1 MQALGDNR
9 HAMYAAIFF
18 LHVLAATVWTGGH
31 LVLAL
36 AWLPRVLRER
46 SPEQLLRFEQGYE
59 RIGMPALLIQIAT
72 GLWMAQLLVPP
83 AEWLAPATPLARAV
97 AFKLALLALTA
108 LIAAHARL
116 RVIPR
121 LTAATLPLMAWHVA
135 AVTLLA
141 VAFVGVGVSFRFGG
155 L

>member
-1 MQALGDNR
+1 
-9 HAMYAAIFF
+9 MYALMFF
-18 LHVLAATVWTGGH
+18 LHVLGATVWTGGH

-36 AWLPRVLRER
+36 TWLPRVLRER

-59 RIGMPALLIQIAT
+59 RIGMPALVLQIVT
-72 GLWMAQLLVPP
+72 GLWMAYQMVPSV
-83 AEWLAPATPLARAV
+83 AQWLSPDTPVARAI
-97 AFKLALLALTA
+97 ALKLVLLLCTA

-121 LTAATLPLMAWHVA
+121 LSADTLPLMAWHVG
-135 AVTLLA
+135 AVTLLSVSF
-141 VAFVGVGVSFRFGG
+141 VAVGVSLRFGG

>member
-1 MQALGDNR
+1 
-9 HAMYAAIFF
+9 MYALMIF
-18 LHVLAATVWTGGH
+18 LHVLGATVWTGGH

-36 AWLPRVLRER
+36 TWLPRVLRER

-59 RIGMPALLIQIAT
+59 RIGMPALVLQIVT
-72 GLWMAQLLVPP
+72 GLWMAYQMVPSV
-83 AEWLAPATPLARAV
+83 AQWLSPDTPVARAI
-97 AFKLALLALTA
+97 ALKLVLLLCTA

-121 LTAATLPLMAWHVA
+121 LSADTLPLMACHVG
-135 AVTLLA
+135 AVTLLSVGF
-141 VAFVGVGVSFRFGG
+141 VAVGVSLRFGG

>member
-1 MQALGDNR
+1 
-9 HAMYAAIFF
+9 MYALMLF
-18 LHVLAATVWTGGH
+18 LHVLGATVWTGGH

-36 AWLPRVLRER
+36 TWLPRVLRER

-59 RIGMPALLIQIAT
+59 RIGMPALVLQIVT
-72 GLWMAQLLVPP
+72 GLWMAYQMVPSV
-83 AEWLAPATPLARAV
+83 AQWLSPDTPVARAI
-97 AFKLALLALTA
+97 ALKLVLLLCTA

-121 LTAATLPLMAWHVA
+121 LLADTLPLMACHVA
-135 AVTLLA
+135 AVTLLSVGF
-141 VAFVGVGVSFRFGG
+141 VAVGVSLRFGG

>member
-1 MQALGDNR
+1 
-9 HAMYAAIFF
+9 MYATALF
-18 LHVLAATVWTGGH
+18 LHVLGATIWTGGH

-36 AWLPRVLRER
+36 AWLPRVLHER

-59 RIGMPALLIQIAT
+59 RIGMPALVVQVVT
-72 GLWMAQLLVPP
+72 GVWMAWQMVPSV
-83 AEWLAPATPLARAV
+83 AAWLSPETPVARAI
-97 AFKLALLALTA
+97 ALKLGLLALTA

-135 AVTLLA
+135 AVTLIS
-141 VAFVGVGVSFRFGG
+141 VAFVAVGVSLRFGG
-155 L
+155 V

>member
-1 MQALGDNR
+1 
-9 HAMYAAIFF
+9 MYALALF

-59 RIGMPALLIQIAT
+59 RIGMPALLVQVLT
-72 GLWMAQLLVPP
+72 GLWMAHLLVPDV
-83 AEWLAPATPLARAV
+83 AAWLAPDTPIARAI
-97 AFKLALLALTA
+97 ALKLALLAATA
-108 LIAAHARL
+108 LIALHARF

-121 LTAATLPLMAWHVA
+121 LSAATLPLMAWHVA
-135 AVTLLA
+135 AVTLLSVGF
-141 VAFVGVGVSFRFGG
+141 VAVGVSLRFGG
-155 L
+155 V

>member
-1 MQALGDNR
+1 
-9 HAMYAAIFF
+9 MYALMLF
-18 LHVLAATVWTGGH
+18 LHVLGATVWTGGH

-36 AWLPRVLRER
+36 TWLPRVLREG

-59 RIGMPALLIQIAT
+59 RIGMPALVLQIVT
-72 GLWMAQLLVPP
+72 GLWMAYQMVPSV
-83 AEWLAPATPLARAV
+83 AQWLSPDTPVARAI
-97 AFKLALLALTA
+97 ALKLVLLLCTA

-121 LTAATLPLMAWHVA
+121 LSADTLPLMAWHVG
-135 AVTLLA
+135 AVTLLSVGF
-141 VAFVGVGVSFRFGG
+141 VAVGVSLRFGG